1 MTTRLYRS
9 RSDRK
14 LAGVAGGL
22 AQYFGIDPIIVR
34 LAFVLLFFAPHS
46 IIVPIYLIL
55 WIVMPE
61 EPVTQ
66 QPVTQEPYRYD
77 PYTGQP
83 IQ

>member
-1 MTTRLYRS
+1 MTTRLQRS

-22 AQYFGIDPIIVR
+22 AQYFGIDPMLVR
-34 LAFVLLFFAPHS
+34 LAFVLLIFAPHS

-66 QPVTQEPYRYD
+66 QPAAAEPHRCD